1 MWVLLGLRDHLS
13 FVLYFQEK
21 FVTVLKPMVFE
32 KQINQIKSREVRGL
46 LQTCRV
52 AVGVEMTLQRVEVK
66 CISTLP
72 LINLLREWK

>member
-52 AVGVEMTLQRVEVK
+52 AVGVEMALQRVEVK
-66 CISTLP
+66 YISTLP
-72 LINLLREWK
+72 LINLLQEWK